1 MGSTS
6 KDDRNK
12 IPLERSVP
20 LYMLHNTPKG
30 RAVHAAAPIPSGTT
44 IDTCPV
50 LILSPHENS
59 AHIEKT
65 SLYHYTYNWPSPSLT
80 NGSNN
85 NNTNTNSHG
94 RTQAVVFGLGSMF
107 NHSSQRQN
115 VGWMRDLE
123 REVVVYRALRDIGEG
138 EELCISY
145 GDHLTFEDA
154 DASLSEGGDGE
165 GEEEESGESVLD
177 RIQLD
182 DETLPS

>member
-1 MGSTS
+1 MGSTREEA
-6 KDDRNK
+6 RNR

-44 IDTCPV
+44 TDTCPV
-50 LILSPHENS
+50 LILSRQENT

-65 SLYHYTYNWPSPSLT
+65 SLYHYTYNWPLP
-80 NGSNN
+80 
-85 NNTNTNSHG
+85 NTG
-94 RTQAVVFGLGSMF
+94 KTQAVVFGLGSMF

-123 REVVVYRALRDIGEG
+123 REVVVYKALRDIGQD

-154 DASLSEGGDGE
+154 DAPLEGGYGE
-165 GEEEESGESVLD
+165 GEEESGESVLD